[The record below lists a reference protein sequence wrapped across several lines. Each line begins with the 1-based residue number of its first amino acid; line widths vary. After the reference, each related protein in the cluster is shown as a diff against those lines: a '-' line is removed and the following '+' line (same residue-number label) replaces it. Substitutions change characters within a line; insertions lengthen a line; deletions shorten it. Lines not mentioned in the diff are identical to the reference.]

1 MITCRIAGTGSY
13 LPERVVKNTDFEKL
27 VDTNDEWIVSRT
39 GISER
44 RIGTGIENWQMGL
57 SAANRA
63 LEAAGIKP
71 EELDHI
77 IGLTIT
83 PDYFYPGLSNIIQGK
98 LGAINASCFDIPAGC
113 SGFIVGMDTAWQFFK
128 SGAAKKMLVVSAEAM
143 TKTLDFTDR
152 STCVLFGDGA
162 GAVVLEATE
171 TGGVLNTCTRSEPDP
186 QGLLACR
193 ALRPRNPFI
202 KEVVPTIFD
211 DLGDDYL
218 RMGGRDTYKFATRV
232 LPASIKQVLDGTGI
246 TLEEIKY
253 IVPHQA
259 NLRIIDHVSAHLG
272 IPPEKMFTNIAKCSN
287 TSSASVPIA
296 LDEMAR
302 GGLLQPHDK
311 LIFAGF
317 GAGFNYGAVLV
328 EW

>member
-1 MITCRIAGTGSY
+1 MPTCKITGTGSY
-13 LPERVVKNTDFEKL
+13 LPELVVKNSDFENL

-44 RIGTGIENWQMGL
+44 RIGTGIENWEMGL
-57 SAANRA
+57 SASQKA
-63 LEAAGIKP
+63 LDSAGISP
-71 EELDHI
+71 LELDHI

-83 PDYFYPGLSNIIQGK
+83 PDYFYPGLSNIIQSK
-98 LGAINASCFDIPAGC
+98 LGATNATCFDIGAAC
-113 SGFIVGMDTAWQFFK
+113 NGFVVGLNTACQFFK
-128 SGAAKKMLVVSAEAM
+128 SGASKKMLLVSSEAL
-143 TKTLDFTDR
+143 TKTLDFSDR

-162 GAVVLEATE
+162 GAVVLEASE
-171 TGGVLNTCTRSEPDP
+171 NSGVINSYTMSEPDP
-186 QGLLACR
+186 AGLLSCR

-202 KEVVPTIFD
+202 KDETATLFN
-211 DLGDDYL
+211 DLRDNYL
-218 RMGGRDTYKFATRV
+218 RMGGRDTYKFAVRA
-232 LPASIKQVLDGTGI
+232 LPYSIKKVLEGTGI
-246 TLEEIKY
+246 SLDEIKY

-259 NLRIIDHVSAHLG
+259 NLRIIDHVSEHLG
-272 IPPEKMFTNIAKCSN
+272 IAPGKMYVNIDKCAN

-302 GGLLQPHDK
+302 KGLLEPHDK
-311 LIFAGF
+311 LIFVGF